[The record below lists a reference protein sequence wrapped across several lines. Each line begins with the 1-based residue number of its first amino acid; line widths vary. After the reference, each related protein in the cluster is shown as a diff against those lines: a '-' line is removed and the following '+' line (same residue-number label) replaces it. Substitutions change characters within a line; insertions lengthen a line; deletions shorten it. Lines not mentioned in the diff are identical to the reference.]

1 MEAQK
6 VTTGTEKSKTDPMD
20 IIIQLLQENNELR
33 RMNIE
38 LLTMATDN
46 GTKKAKL
53 PAVRTLDTKTGKVYH
68 AHSAAGKAVA
78 PEYGL
83 PVHNFVW
90 YELVKGSKD
99 NPAKCPNRF
108 RDISEEEYQKI
119 LAKQSAPV
127 APATPAPK
135 K

>member
-1 MEAQK
+1 
-6 VTTGTEKSKTDPMD
+6 MD
-20 IIIQLLQENNELR
+20 VILQLLKENNELR
-33 RMNIE
+33 KMNIE
-38 LLTMATDN
+38 LLTRTADN

-68 AHSAAGKAVA
+68 SHAAAGMAVA
-78 PEYGL
+78 PEFGL
-83 PVHNFVW
+83 KVHNFVW
-90 YELVKGSKD
+90 YELVKGSKE

-108 RDISEEEYQKI
+108 KDISEEEYQKI